1 MTDEELKQIQAEFQ
15 AECGPLLQ
23 WTAAKLGALV
33 GRREVVK
40 LAMFNEALRG
50 LVLHATE
57 QLRGLDKRQPAG
69 PGAGARL
76 LPGCKPFFLDN

>member
-1 MTDEELKQIQAEFQ
+1 MTDEELQQIQAEFQ

-23 WTAAKLGALV
+23 WTAGKMGALI

-40 LAMFNEALRG
+40 LAMFNEALKS
-50 LVLHATE
+50 LALHAAE
-57 QLRGLDKRQPAG
+57 QLRELDDEQPAG

-76 LPGCKPFFLDN
+76 LPGCKPFFFN

>member
-1 MTDEELKQIQAEFQ
+1 MTEQELQQIQQEFE
-15 AECGPLLQ
+15 AECKPFLQ
-23 WTAAKLGALV
+23 WTAGKLGALV

-40 LAMFNEALRG
+40 ASMLTEALRD
-50 LVLHATE
+50 LILHATE
-57 QLRGLDKRQPAG
+57 QLRGLDNEQPAG